1 MQVLLIMN
9 FNPELEEDMVD
20 YLLGLVDIGGFT
32 SYPVRGH
39 GMHGDM
45 SLSEQVSGRRKRL
58 QMELLIEQDFA
69 EQLLQGIR
77 QSVGRDVVW
86 WLQPVINSGRI
97 D

>member
-1 MQVLLIMN
+1 MRVLLVMN

-20 YLLGLVDIGGFT
+20 YLLGLVDVEGFT

-39 GMHGDM
+39 GMHGDL

-58 QMELLIEQDFA
+58 QMEMLIEQEVAGTVLD
-69 EQLLQGIR
+69 GIKA
-77 QSVGRDVVW
+77 SVGRDVVW
-86 WLQPVINSGRI
+86 WLQPVISGGRI

>member
-1 MQVLLIMN
+1 MKVLLVMN

-20 YLLGLVDIGGFT
+20 YLLGLVDIEGFT
-32 SYPVRGH
+32 SYQVRGH
-39 GMHGDM
+39 GIHGNL

-58 QMELLIEQDFA
+58 QIEMLLEQEAA
-69 EQLLQGIR
+69 EQVLAGIR
-77 QSVGRDVVW
+77 ESVGRDVVW